1 MLLSSYYAIAYCIVS
16 LIAESSWQLAAES
29 TRFKFNSHESV
40 VLSPLVTNT
49 STLKSAAHICCANP
63 LQ

>member
-29 TRFKFNSHESV
+29 TRFKFNSHESGV
-40 VLSPLVTNT
+40 PSSLTNT

-63 LQ
+63 LR